1 MIRKVTYMDIDQL
14 RQLEAFAHHGTMSA
28 AANACGLSQS
38 AFSRSIQRLETELG
52 AQLFDRQKNSVHLNE
67 TGRAAVAHA
76 RSVLREVQLLQDAV
90 DEAQRRARTLRVG
103 TCAPAPLWNLTAR
116 IVERFPSDVFNSEM
130 LGEEEIE
137 RRVLDGSIDFGIS
150 QKPFLLPVI
159 ANARLMTETL
169 SIAVA
174 ADHPLATRKSVTFDD
189 IDGVDFLLLEDIGIW
204 HDMHRRLMP
213 HSHFVIQKDREV
225 FTRLAE
231 AGTMPVF
238 VTDIPMQ
245 RGLLPDRV
253 RIPIDHPAA
262 TKTFYLLVRKDT
274 APRVREIFDWI
285 ANT

>member
-1 MIRKVTYMDIDQL
+1 MLAPAKRLRRINVAEKAAVFKKDRRRFLPPVLIKHRRIWPL
-14 RQLEAFAHHGTMSA
+14 RQQIVLRVSD
-28 AANACGLSQS
+28 
-38 AFSRSIQRLETELG
+38 RLEPFVGATLAWGLESHVRKPAVLCRAMPMLDAREDEHDVAGMQLPGILAPELTPAATVR
-52 AQLFDRQKNSVHLNE
+52 AQQDLPATLVRMVDMPV
-67 TGRAAVAHA
+67 VATT
-76 RSVLREVQLLQDAV
+76 QLEGHV
-90 DEAQRRARTLRVG
+90 
-103 TCAPAPLWNLTAR
+103 
-116 IVERFPSDVFNSEM
+116 SE
-130 LGEEEIE
+130 E
-137 RRVLDGSIDFGIS
+137 DG
-150 QKPFLLPVI
+150 LI

-169 SIAVA
+169 SIAVTA
-174 ADHPLATRKSVTFDD
+174 NHPLAERPCVTFDD

-262 TKTFYLLVRKDT
+262 TKTFYLLVREDA

-285 ANT
+285 AQT

>member
-28 AANACGLSQS
+28 AASACGLSQS
-38 AFSRSIQRLETELG
+38 AFSRSIQRLEAELG
-52 AQLFDRQKNSVHLNE
+52 ASLLDRQKNSVRLNE
-67 TGRAAVAHA
+67 TGRAALMHA
-76 RSVLREVQLLQDAV
+76 RSVLREVQLLQDAI

-116 IVERFPSDVFNSEM
+116 IVERFPTDVLSSEM
-130 LGEEEIE
+130 LGEAEIE

-169 SIAVA
+169 SIAVP
-174 ADHPLATRKSVTFDD
+174 ADHPLAERPCVTFDD
-189 IDGVDFLLLEDIGIW
+189 IDGVDFLMLEDIGIW
-204 HDMHRRLMP
+204 HDMHHHHMP

-225 FTRLAE
+225 YTQLAE

-245 RGLLPDRV
+245 RGILPERV
-253 RIPIDHPAA
+253 RVPIDHPAA
-262 TKTFYLLVRKDT
+262 TKTFYLLARAD
-274 APRVREIFDWI
+274 ASERVREIFDWI
-285 ANT
+285 ANS

>member
-1 MIRKVTYMDIDQL
+1 MKRKVIFMDVNQL
-14 RQLEAFAHHGTMSA
+14 RQLEALARHGTMSA
-28 AANACGLSQS
+28 AANACNLSQS
-38 AFSRSIQRLETELG
+38 AFSRSIQRLESELG

-159 ANARLMTETL
+159 ANARL
-169 SIAVA
+169 
-174 ADHPLATRKSVTFDD
+174 K
-189 IDGVDFLLLEDIGIW
+189 IGRA
-204 HDMHRRLMP
+204 H
-213 HSHFVIQKDREV
+213 V
-225 FTRLAE
+225 
-231 AGTMPVF
+231 
-238 VTDIPMQ
+238 
-245 RGLLPDRV
+245 
-253 RIPIDHPAA
+253 
-262 TKTFYLLVRKDT
+262 
-274 APRVREIFDWI
+274 
-285 ANT
+285 